1 MVEVVVVVV
10 VVVVVILESDVTFP
24 SGLSVGISPPGNT
37 CGPELSGSFLKTSF
51 SISVLMFTRDTS
63 CL

>member
-1 MVEVVVVVV
+1 MVLVVVVVV
-10 VVVVVILESDVTFP
+10 VVVVVILESEVTFP

-37 CGPELSGSFLKTSF
+37 CGPALSGFLLKTSF
-51 SISVLMFTRDTS
+51 SISVLMFTS